1 MTKDLAKLMK
11 KELLDVEPSSI
22 LQFDKDVSQIP
33 NIIKLTLGE
42 PDFNTPDHVKQAG
55 QASIAA
61 NHSHYTQ
68 SPGLP
73 SLRVAAAQFLASKYG
88 TDYDPATQVLTTV
101 GATGAIYS
109 ALTAILNPGDEV
121 IIPIPIFPLYIPIVK
136 LNGATPIFVDTSQD
150 GFKLTPEKL
159 ANTLATHRD
168 KVKAIV
174 FNYPTNPTGVTYR
187 QSELE
192 AFVAI
197 LKQYDIF
204 VISDEIYS
212 ELTYGEPHVSLGKL
226 LPEQTLLINGVSK
239 SHAMTGWRI
248 GFIAGPAAVIS
259 KINMVHQFTVTSA
272 TTMSQEAALEAM
284 QHGLDDGQ
292 AMKQEYLQRRDY
304 LVAELNRLG
313 MATAVPAGAFYAF
326 AKIPARFGSDSFAF
340 CRKLAQEAQVALIPG
355 AAFPAG
361 EGYVRISYAA
371 SMAKLTEACQRLDK
385 FLAVN

>member
-1 MTKDLAKLMK
+1 MTKDLASLMK
-11 KELLDVEPSSI
+11 KELIGVEPSSI

-33 NIIKLTLGE
+33 DIIKLTLGE
-42 PDFNTPDHVKQAG
+42 PDFNTPDHVKKAG
-55 QASIAA
+55 EASIEA

-73 SLRVAAAQFLASKYG
+73 ALRAAAAKFLAKKYG
-88 TDYDPATQVLTTV
+88 TDYDSETQILTTV

-109 ALTAILNPGDEV
+109 SLTAILNPGDEV

-136 LNGATPIFVDTSQD
+136 LNGATPVFIDTSKD

-159 ANTLATHRD
+159 ASTLAAHRD

-187 QSELE
+187 QDELE
-192 AFVAI
+192 KFVAI

-212 ELTYGEPHVSLGKL
+212 ELTYGQPHVSLGKL

-259 KINMVHQFTVTSA
+259 KINMVHQFTVTAA

-284 QHGLDDGQ
+284 QNGLDDGQ
-292 AMKQEYLQRRDY
+292 DMKQEYLRRRDY

-313 MATAVPAGAFYAF
+313 MKTALPEGAFYAF
-326 AKIPARFGSDSFAF
+326 AKIPERFGSDSFAF

-371 SMAKLTEACQRLDK
+371 SMAKLETACQRLAK
-385 FLAVN
+385 FLAEN